1 MAYIEYECMS
11 KGPRSKG
18 PPLKNDK
25 MFKRSTI
32 ENTKYSKGPRL
43 KIQSVQKVHP

>member
-11 KGPRSKG
+11 KGHRKKDKH
-18 PPLKNDK
+18 LKNDK
-25 MFKRSTI
+25 MIKRSNI